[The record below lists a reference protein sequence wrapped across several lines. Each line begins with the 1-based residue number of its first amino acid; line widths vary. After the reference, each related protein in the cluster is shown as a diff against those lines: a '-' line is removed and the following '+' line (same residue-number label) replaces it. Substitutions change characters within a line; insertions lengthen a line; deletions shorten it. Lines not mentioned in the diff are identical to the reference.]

1 MHEIKEL
8 IEKQTKAVAK
18 FKEASEIR
26 MAALEARGTFDPLL
40 EEKVDRLVG
49 KLGELQKN
57 FSDYERRNAKRPRG
71 LGDSGMSYEQK
82 KAFTTYLKTG
92 DGSELKS
99 MNTITGS
106 EGGFT
111 VPEQLDAQLNKYLH
125 DSTPMRQLAR
135 VVQSYTADYKIA
147 VNAGGLAAG
156 WVGEMD
162 ARPETDT
169 PDIVQ
174 VAAPTAEL
182 YAFPMITQQLI
193 DDAGFDIEG
202 WLMGEIQGKF
212 SALEG
217 GAFITGNAN
226 KQPSGILNYPTSTD
240 ADSVRPFGTIKHTV
254 TAGSTT
260 IVPDE
265 VIDLTTDLRGP
276 YRAGAVWL
284 MNSTTA
290 GHIRKLKNANTAEYV
305 WQPALSAGQP
315 PMLAGYRVV
324 IDESM
329 PDIAAGAYPVAFGD
343 FGLAYTIVD
352 RSPLRLLRD
361 AFTAKPNVGFYATK
375 RVSGMVTDSCAFRL
389 LKMKP

>member
-1 MHEIKEL
+1 
-8 IEKQTKAVAK
+8 
-18 FKEASEIR
+18 
-26 MAALEARGTFDPLL
+26 
-40 EEKVDRLVG
+40 
-49 KLGELQKN
+49 
-57 FSDYERRNAKRPRG
+57 
-71 LGDSGMSYEQK
+71 
-82 KAFTTYLKTG
+82 
-92 DGSELKS
+92 

-265 VIDLTTDLRGP
+265 LIDLTTDLRGP